1 MKKVLGS
8 IQTKIVALVFAIVLL
23 SAGVS
28 SIVNVKYATK
38 EITDSVYHYMM
49 TVDQIIFQELNS
61 IGKDQ
66 GKESAL
72 STEMLTNVCSEIKIT
87 GMDSAYCYI
96 VSGDGTMLYHP
107 TAEKIGQ
114 PVENAVITKVV
125 SDISK
130 GKIPEPKVVD
140 YLFKGETKYAAY
152 SVAEDG
158 SFIVVVSAD
167 EKDALS
173 GINRMQ
179 NTSLICAVLIMI
191 IGCVAGWIISGSMA
205 KPIRKVTGTMERLAG
220 LDFTEDPD
228 LVKVSA
234 KRDETGAMGKSVIA
248 LQNTLV
254 SMVRNIKGQSDSLH
268 TAASQLSASA
278 TETKQSTEQVEMAV
292 HDIAQGASS
301 QSEETQ
307 EATDHVI
314 LMGDLVEDTGKAVQK
329 LKSNA
334 DLMSATSD
342 NAIHILNEL
351 NEVNKKTKES
361 IEAIR
366 VQTGATN
373 ESVVKIQDA
382 IQVITS
388 IAEETNLLSLNASI
402 EAARAGEQGK
412 GFAVVASEIQKL
424 AEQSNDSAEGI
435 RRTIEVLLSESTKSL
450 EVTEDVINV
459 ISQQDEDVKNTENA
473 FREVKSGVDTSL
485 QNISGIVDMM
495 QRLSEARDKVV
506 DTVQSLSAIAEENAA
521 ASQETSASVTQVT
534 AIMDQVADNSSNL
547 NAIAESLNN
556 DVAKFKID

>member
-1 MKKVLGS
+1 MKKLLSS
-8 IQTKIVALVFAIVLL
+8 IQTKIVVLAVVIVLL

-28 SIVNVKYATK
+28 SAVNLNYATK
-38 EITDSVYHYMM
+38 EITDSVYHYML
-49 TVDQIIFQELNS
+49 TVDEIIFNELNS
-61 IGKDQ
+61 ITASQ
-66 GKESAL
+66 GLESAL
-72 STEMLTNVCSEIKIT
+72 SAEMLTDVCSGIKIN

-96 VSGDGTMLYHP
+96 VSGDGMMLYHP
-107 TAEKIGQ
+107 TPEKIGQ

-130 GKIPEPKVVD
+130 GKISEPKVVD
-140 YLFKGETKYAAY
+140 YEFKGATKYAAY
-152 SVAEDG
+152 SVEKDG
-158 SFIVVVSAD
+158 SYIVVISAD
-167 EKDALS
+167 ESDALS
-173 GINRMQ
+173 GIRRMR
-179 NTSLICAVLIMI
+179 NTSLLCATIIML
-191 IGCVAGWIISGSMA
+191 IGCVTAWIISGSLT
-205 KPIRKVTGTMERLAG
+205 KPIRKVTKTMERLAG
-220 LDFTEDPD
+220 LDFTEDRE
-228 LVKVSA
+228 LLKISE
-234 KRDETGAMGKSVIA
+234 KRDETGAMGKSAIA

-254 SMVRNIKGQSDSLH
+254 NMVRNIRGQSDSLH

-278 TETKQSTEQVEMAV
+278 TETKQTTEQVEMAI
-292 HDIAQGASS
+292 HDIAEGASS
-301 QSEETQ
+301 QSDETQ
-307 EATDHVI
+307 EATDHVV

-334 DLMSATSD
+334 DLMSTTSD
-342 NAIHILNEL
+342 NAIRILNEL
-351 NEVNKKTKES
+351 NEVNKKTKAS

-366 VQTGATN
+366 VQTDATN

-424 AEQSNDSAEGI
+424 AEQSNDSAEEI
-435 RRTIEVLLSESTKSL
+435 RQTIEVLLAESSKSL

-495 QRLSEARDKVV
+495 QRLGEARDKVIDV
-506 DTVQSLSAIAEENAA
+506 VQSLSAIAEENAA

-534 AIMDQVADNSSNL
+534 SIMEQVAENSSSL
-547 NAIAESLNN
+547 NQIAESLNN
-556 DVAKFKID
+556 DVSKFKI